1 MSKSGSIRE
10 LADALKELF
19 QAKRGEF
26 RLDDLIEVCR
36 VFGLETKEKAP
47 TQKTLKM
54 LAKNY
59 FADIAGINLQYALET
74 YEWEGWRP
82 ITDDGVTV
90 AGFWDSSKGPELP
103 QGYIADVSQKYLKRM
118 VL

>member
-1 MSKSGSIRE
+1 MKHW
-10 LADALKELF
+10 KH
-19 QAKRGEF
+19 
-26 RLDDLIEVCR
+26 DLIEVCR
-36 VFGLETKEKAP
+36 VFGLEALEKAP
-47 TQKTLKM
+47 AQKIPKM

-74 YEWEGWRP
+74 YEWKGWRP

-90 AGFWDSSKGPELP
+90 AGFWDSSKGPEVS
-103 QGYIADVSQKYLKRM
+103 QGYIADVSQKYLKRI

>member
-1 MSKSGSIRE
+1 MSKTESIRE
-10 LADALKELF
+10 LANALKDLF
-19 QAKRGEF
+19 QTKRGEF

-36 VFGLETKEKAP
+36 VFGLEALEKAP

-54 LAKNY
+54 LAKNH

-90 AGFWDSSKGPELP
+90 AGFWDSSKSPEVP
-103 QGYIADVSQKYLKRM
+103 QEYILDESEKYLKKI

>member
-1 MSKSGSIRE
+1 IEFYRGTEMSKSGSIRE

-36 VFGLETKEKAP
+36 VFG
-47 TQKTLKM
+47 
-54 LAKNY
+54 
-59 FADIAGINLQYALET
+59 
-74 YEWEGWRP
+74 
-82 ITDDGVTV
+82 
-90 AGFWDSSKGPELP
+90 
-103 QGYIADVSQKYLKRM
+103 QGYIADVSQKYLKRI

>member
-36 VFGLETKEKAP
+36 VFG
-47 TQKTLKM
+47 
-54 LAKNY
+54 
-59 FADIAGINLQYALET
+59 
-74 YEWEGWRP
+74 
-82 ITDDGVTV
+82 
-90 AGFWDSSKGPELP
+90 
-103 QGYIADVSQKYLKRM
+103 QGYIADVSQKYLKRI